1 MMVLQPAL
9 DTFTPSRSG
18 YSQVPDPRPQ
28 IDGTSAQYLVGLFF
42 KLLNLFRF
50 EWVPYVCLFVLTFKR
65 LDKALPSH
73 QSLA

>member
-9 DTFTPSRSG
+9 DTFTPSRSD

-42 KLLNLFRF
+42 KIFQI
-50 EWVPYVCLFVLTFKR
+50 VPI
-65 LDKALPSH
+65 
-73 QSLA
+73 